1 LLGGNI
7 YRIPSKLW
15 MLLGFGHVATTPPAA
30 GRRALN
36 IEPSGGWGKIHMAK
50 PQYQGLKNH
59 LGIQ

>member
-1 LLGGNI
+1 
-7 YRIPSKLW
+7 